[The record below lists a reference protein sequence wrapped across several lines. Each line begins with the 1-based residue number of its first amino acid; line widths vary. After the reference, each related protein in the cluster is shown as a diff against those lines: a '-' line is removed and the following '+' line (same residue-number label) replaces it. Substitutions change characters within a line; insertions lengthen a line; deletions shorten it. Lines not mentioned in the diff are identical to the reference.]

1 MTAVTYAHTYK
12 ANSQLRDILLSMTD
26 RWRLMVTVVKSLH
39 CISSRPKRV
48 VKFSL
53 SLHSPLFCRYGFDYG
68 CIHFVLM
75 STEHAFDP
83 ASPQY
88 TFLEDHLRSVDRS
101 VTPWLVFAGHR
112 PMYIDSTNADP
123 VSGDLTVAKLLRES
137 LEPLLVVSAGC
148 SML

>member
-1 MTAVTYAHTYK
+1 MFKCDTLLKEPRRTVRTQRVLTYV
-12 ANSQLRDILLSMTD
+12 LST
-26 RWRLMVTVVKSLH
+26 R
-39 CISSRPKRV
+39 
-48 VKFSL
+48 
-53 SLHSPLFCRYGFDYG
+53 SPLLCRYGFDYG

-112 PMYIDSTNADP
+112 PMYIDSTDAEP
-123 VSGDLTVAKLLRES
+123 VSGILAVAKLLRKNI
-137 LEPLLVVSAGC
+137 EPLLLVSVSSNVMTMFNMCICTCCTKPMCYRIVRG
-148 SML
+148 